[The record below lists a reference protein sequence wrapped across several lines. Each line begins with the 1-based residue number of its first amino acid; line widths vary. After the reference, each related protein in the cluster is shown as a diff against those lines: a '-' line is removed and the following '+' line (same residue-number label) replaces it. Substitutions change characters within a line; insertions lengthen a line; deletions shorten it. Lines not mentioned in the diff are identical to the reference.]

1 MAILMEEEKIK
12 IDWFILAIIIAII
25 VILGSAIYYIFFIN
39 PSTIEVIIPSRLK
52 LLQETEQL
60 TKFNPDEV
68 LNNSALKNEPQV
80 KPIIPEPASNPNP
93 FLR

>member
-1 MAILMEEEKIK
+1 MAILMEEEKRK
-12 IDWFILAIIIAII
+12 IDWFILAIIVAIV
-25 VILGSAIYYIFFIN
+25 VILSSAIYYIFFIN

-60 TKFNPDEV
+60 IKFDPNEV

-80 KPIIPEPASNPNP
+80 KIIIPEPALNPNP

>member
-12 IDWFILAIIIAII
+12 IDWFILAIIVAIV

-60 TKFNPDEV
+60 IKFDPNEV
-68 LNNSALKNEPQV
+68 LNNSMLKNELQV
-80 KPIIPEPASNPNP
+80 KPIIPEPASNSNP

>member
-1 MAILMEEEKIK
+1 MAILMEEEKRK
-12 IDWFILAIIIAII
+12 INWFTLAIVVAVV
-25 VILGSAIYYIFFIN
+25 VILGSAIYYIFFVS

-60 TKFNPDEV
+60 KFDPNEI
-68 LNNSALKNEPQV
+68 LNNDALKNLKSQV
-80 KPIIPEPASNPNP
+80 VPVIPEPAGNSNP

>member
-1 MAILMEEEKIK
+1 M
-12 IDWFILAIIIAII
+12 
-25 VILGSAIYYIFFIN
+25 VYIGDYCRNCRYFKFGNLLHIFIN

-60 TKFNPDEV
+60 IKFDPNEV

-80 KPIIPEPASNPNP
+80 KIIIPEPALNPNP